1 MQSFAEEPLKS
12 LVGRPSVGI
21 FLILALS
28 KELQKKSNI
37 TLALS
42 RCHDGRLVGL
52 ILFLGL
58 RKGK

>member
-1 MQSFAEEPLKS
+1 MKS